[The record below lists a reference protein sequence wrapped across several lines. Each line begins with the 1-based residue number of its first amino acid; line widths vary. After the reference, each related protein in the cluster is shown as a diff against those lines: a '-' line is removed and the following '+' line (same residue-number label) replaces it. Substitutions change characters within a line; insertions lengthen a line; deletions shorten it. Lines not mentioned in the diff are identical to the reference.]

1 LSFTSQRKMAGFDKP
16 LDSVISRLLED
27 DKNRHQKQLEMSMQQ
42 ERAEEES
49 LSKAMQPDVIPQKSR
64 THD

>member
-1 LSFTSQRKMAGFDKP
+1 MAGFDKP
-16 LDSVISRLLED
+16 LDSVIARLLED

-49 LSKAMQPDVIPQKSR
+49 LSKVMQPDVIPQKSR